1 MWAVTTPAENRAT
14 CLLPASPVSHPD
26 HIPARKSGTW
36 FFFLL
41 LLCLWLTMPSTAR
54 AQANPTVPAG
64 SSATFAKTGTSAP
77 TVMPWD
83 IVLAG
88 STVASASSP
97 NGWSVSYNSSTQ
109 QFTVGAPTS
118 ATITAG

>member
-1 MWAVTTPAENRAT
+1 MWTVVTTPAENRAT

-26 HIPARKSGTW
+26 HAPARQSRLA
-36 FFFLL
+36 FVL
-41 LLCLWLTMPSTAR
+41 LLCLWLALPSA
-54 AQANPTVPAG
+54 AHANPTVPAG
-64 SSATFAKTGTSAP
+64 SSATFAKSGTSAP
-77 TVMPWD
+77 GVMPWD

-88 STVASASSP
+88 SAVASASSP